1 MAAPTF
7 IGVGMQKSGTR
18 WLYEQLRSHPDLWMP
33 PVKEF
38 HFFDAPFPSESAR
51 RRVGKAEFRRAAA
64 DADFGDRLLALP
76 TRRGHS
82 LGTYAS
88 LFEPA
93 AGRVTGEI
101 TPEYAGL
108 SGRVIRQIA
117 KALPDL
123 KVILMVRDPV
133 ERAWSALND
142 AVNAGKLP
150 VGAVHDPAVLRQA
163 LAKPSMAQ
171 VSFPS
176 RAHANWSAALEC
188 RAFFLDDVAGRPEA
202 VRDAILTYLG
212 ASSEKQGS
220 LPADH
225 NSKAGRPRAAQ
236 TPEVRAA
243 LVDAFA
249 DEIERCAKLFG
260 GAAAEWPG
268 KYGLRV
274 STRPRAWRLVERTLG
289 RLAAKVR

>member
-38 HFFDAPFPSESAR
+38 HFFDAPFPSDRAR
-51 RRVGKAEFRRAAA
+51 QRVSKAEFRKDAA
-64 DADFGDRLLALP
+64 DASFGDRLLALP
-76 TRRGHS
+76 TRRHS
-82 LGTYAS
+82 LETYRS

-93 AGRVTGEI
+93 AGRITGEI

-108 SGRVIRQIA
+108 PGRVVRQIA
-117 KALPDL
+117 DALPGL

-150 VGAVHDPAVLRQA
+150 VGAVHDPALLRQA

-176 RAHANWSAALEC
+176 RAYAKWSAAFEC
-188 RAFFLDDVAGRPEA
+188 RAFFLEEVAARPEA

-212 ASSEKQGS
+212 ASSERQGPI
-220 LPADH
+220 PANH
-225 NSKAGRPRAAQ
+225 NSKAGRPRAPQ

-249 DEIERCAKLFG
+249 DEIRQCAQLFK

-268 KYGLRV
+268 RHGLRAI
-274 STRPRAWRLVERTLG
+274 TRPRVWGLVGQTFG
-289 RLAAKVR
+289 RLAAKAR